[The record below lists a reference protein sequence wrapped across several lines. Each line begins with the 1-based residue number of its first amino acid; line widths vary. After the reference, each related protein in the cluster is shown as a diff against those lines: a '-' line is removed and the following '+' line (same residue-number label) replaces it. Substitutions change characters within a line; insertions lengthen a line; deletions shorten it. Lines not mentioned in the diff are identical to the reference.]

1 MKIELLSKVQEVD
14 HDHHS
19 LVQRQVRLLL
29 DRFTQRLRGLR
40 IRLVDENGPKGG
52 VDQRCLVTAELV
64 SGGQLHTEARSAQVT
79 KALDQA
85 LRRLTRLL
93 SEKSRRRGSKRRIG
107 ELLTTGD

>member
-1 MKIELLSKVQEVD
+1 MKIELLSRVQEDD

-40 IRLVDENGPKGG
+40 IRLVDQNGPKGG
-52 VDQRCLVTAELV
+52 VDQRCLVTADLIG
-64 SGGQLHTEARSAQVT
+64 GGQLHTEARSAQVT

-93 SEKSRRRGSKRRIG
+93 SEQPRRRASKRRIG
-107 ELLTTGD
+107 GVLVAGD

>member
-1 MKIELLSKVQEVD
+1 MKIELLSRVQEED
-14 HDHHS
+14 HDHQS

-52 VDQRCLVTAELV
+52 VDQRCLVTADLI
-64 SGGQLHTEARSAQVT
+64 SGGKLHTEARSAEVT

-93 SEKSRRRGSKRRIG
+93 SEKPRRRASKRRIG
-107 ELLTTGD
+107 ELLATGD

>member
-1 MKIELLSKVQEVD
+1 MKVELLSRVQADD
-14 HDHHS
+14 HDHQS

-52 VDQRCLVTAELV
+52 VDQRCTVTADLV
-64 SGGQLHTEARSAQVT
+64 SGGQLHTAARSTEVT

-93 SEKSRRRGSKRRIG
+93 SEQSRRRGSKRRIG
-107 ELLTTGD
+107 ELLATGD